1 MSLPKVLL
9 MLLVWLLYTIVA
21 YKGCIEECCTSWTG
35 DATTEAV
42 TDTDTTDAATTTVDP
57 ANYAIASQWD
67 DPAVSTNDGFESLK
81 ERILSGMT
89 DDNILEITGL
99 YYEGE
104 AKPDSFENFG
114 FARSEEIRKLFA
126 ELPDDRIRFRARLQD
141 EGDNTKTGFFE
152 SGVFEWIE
160 AEKQDEAPELEEL
173 DDRTIIRFPSNST
186 TRIADPAVDEYLK
199 KLSERVKTSGE
210 QITITGHADN
220 VGDDELNMRLSRK
233 RAERVRDILIGKG
246 VSKDQITVSY
256 KGETQPVASNDTES
270 GRQENRRAEVR
281 LIKQ

>member
-1 MSLPKVLL
+1 

-35 DATTEAV
+35 DASTEAV
-42 TDTDTTDAATTTVDP
+42 TNTDTTDTAATPVESSR
-57 ANYAIASQWD
+57 YAIASQWD
-67 DPAVSTNDGFESLK
+67 VPTVSTNDGFEAFK
-81 ERILSGMT
+81 ERILAGMT

-104 AKPDSFENFG
+104 AQPDGFENYG
-114 FARSEEIRKLFA
+114 FARAEEIRKLFA
-126 ELPDDRIRFRARLQD
+126 ELPDDRIRFRARLQE
-141 EGDNTKTGFFE
+141 EGDNTRTGFFE

-173 DDRTIIRFPSNST
+173 DDRVIIRFPTNSAT
-186 TRIADPAVDEYLK
+186 KKADPAVDEYLD
-199 KLSERVKTSGE
+199 KLAERVKTTGE

-220 VGDDELNMRLSRK
+220 IGDDELNMKLSRK
-233 RAERVRDILIGKG
+233 RAERVREILVRKG
-246 VSKDQITVSY
+246 VSKDQIAVSY